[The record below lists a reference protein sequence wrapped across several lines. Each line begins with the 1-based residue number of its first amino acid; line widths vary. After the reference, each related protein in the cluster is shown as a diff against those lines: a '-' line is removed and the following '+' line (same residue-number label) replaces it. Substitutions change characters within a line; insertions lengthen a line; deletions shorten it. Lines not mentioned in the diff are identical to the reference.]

1 MHMRPPI
8 VLTIGSALLAAGA
21 ALGVMDSPATA
32 AQDSRVSPRVGAGV
46 CPTSAA
52 PTALG
57 GGSYQIDDSAQ
68 LQGLRDDSTLWDDQF
83 VLSSDIDL
91 DACAWSLTI
100 GDDTTAFTGTFNGA
114 GFAIDDINITRSSSA
129 SVSVGLFGKLGAG
142 HRVMDLAV
150 SGTVSGISNSAPAY
164 VFAGGLAGYV
174 TGGVIDGVTFTGSVS
189 ATQAT
194 PHTTA
199 VYAGGLVGWL
209 LDDTITNS
217 AVMRAEITASRGD
230 PVAGGL
236 VGKILGGLST
246 GLQTWVTSSYA
257 AEVRVIARD
266 QFSSGGTEA
275 GGIAGSIR
283 DGVGDAL
290 VEDVYS
296 TGVVSVE
303 RALAAGIRGSAGGIA
318 GSVAIG
324 TLNNAYSTADIRSV
338 EPQGT
343 DNLGRLVG
351 YASGVGGSANFW
363 ESSTRGPAGAF
374 GFTGSGV
381 SLTGT
386 GVSRSAMESLSTFSN
401 AGWDIVSTWQAP
413 GVDTWGICE
422 GASYPYLLWQFT
434 ANPCSIA
441 YAEIG
446 TLSVAGQAD
455 LIYISGRETATV
467 TDDTIY
473 VGYDDTI
480 QAFPPLA
487 GPSSTSTTLALG
499 APLAEIVAGDDSLYV
514 AAYAFPTPMEL
525 RTYPIGAQGAATPTA
540 TMQLPEKATA
550 LAVGGGATAT
560 SADDSVY
567 VIFYNGTNGIYQ
579 MSPTLDDSALT
590 VFTPA
595 DVQPSSIVVA
605 GGLTTTAADDTVYV
619 GGNGFSQGSLTA
631 LPPAL
636 DDSVWRDPLGYGGA
650 TLGLW
655 DDSLVVGSYNG
666 MRVLNRANW
675 DDSVAFP
682 YAGTTFAVSSRG
694 IIGAIAYT
702 VGGFGILDAS
712 DQSVL
717 AQLDLGYPNA
727 SATAVASAADGTF
740 YVVGRTRPVSIVDR
754 VSAGAMAPTS
764 GDAATTVTLPIDAAS
779 GRLMADGTVTAVR
792 WGGTSIPFTRVAGRN
807 EVQVSVPANSG
818 TVTVVVDLNGGDE
831 LAMGTFVGPSTPTP
845 SPTYPPSAPLDVVAV
860 AGDASASV
868 TWMAPTSSGSF
879 AISTYQVRSIPGD
892 ATCMVTLRSCDITGL
907 SNGTAYSFEVR
918 ALNGAGWGP
927 WSDRSAVVTPSAPT
941 APSLLITGSR
951 DGGRIAVSGTSEGF
965 GLGAVLRPWVKLAG
979 QVGYNEGSAR
989 ILVNEV
995 GDFEWGRRTGKKA
1008 YVIVRAEDRAVA
1020 SNRVI
1025 IAARK

>member
-1 MHMRPPI
+1 MHLRPPV
-8 VLTIGSALLAAGA
+8 VLTLASTLVASGMT
-21 ALGVMDSPATA
+21 LGVMNSPATA
-32 AQDSRVSPRVGAGV
+32 AQDSWVSPQAGAGI
-46 CPTSAA
+46 CPTSIA

-57 GGSYQIDDSAQ
+57 GGVYQIDDSTQ

-83 VLSSDIDL
+83 VLAADIDL
-91 DACAWSLTI
+91 DSCAWSLTI
-100 GDDTTAFTGTFNGA
+100 GDDTTAFTGTFDGA
-114 GFAIDDINITRSSSA
+114 GFAIDNINITRSSSA
-129 SVSVGLFGKLGAG
+129 SVSVGLFGQLGAG
-142 HRVMDLAV
+142 HRVTDLHV
-150 SGTVSGISNSAPAY
+150 SGSVLGISNSAPAY
-164 VFAGGLAGYV
+164 VYAGGLAGYV
-174 TGGVIDGVTFTGSVS
+174 TGGVIDGASFTGSVT

-194 PHTTA
+194 PHTTG

-209 LDDTITNS
+209 WDDTITNS
-217 AVMRAEITASRGD
+217 AVVRSEVTASRGD

-236 VGKILGGLST
+236 VGKILGGLSS

-257 AEVRVIARD
+257 ADVRVIARD
-266 QFSSGGTEA
+266 QISSGGSEA
-275 GGIAGSIR
+275 GGIAGGIR

-303 RALAAGIRGSAGGIA
+303 RALAAGTRGSAGGIV
-318 GSVAIG
+318 GVMAIG
-324 TLNNAYSTADIRSV
+324 TLTNAYSTADIRSV

-343 DNLGRLVG
+343 DYLGRLVG
-351 YASGVGGSANFW
+351 YASSGAGSGNFW
-363 ESSTRGPAGAF
+363 DSSTRGPAGAF
-374 GFTGSGV
+374 GFDGGV
-381 SLTGT
+381 TLTGT

-413 GVDTWGICE
+413 GANTWGICE
-422 GASYPYLLWQFT
+422 GQSYPYLLWQFA
-434 ANPCSIA
+434 ANPCSTA

-446 TLSVAGQAD
+446 TLSVDGQAD

-487 GPSSTSTTLALG
+487 GPASTSTTLALG
-499 APLAEIVAGDDSLYV
+499 APLAEMVAGDDSLYV
-514 AAYAFPTPMEL
+514 AVYAFPTPMEL
-525 RTYPIGAQGAATPTA
+525 RTFPIGAQGAATPTA

-567 VIFYNGTNGIYQ
+567 VVFYNGTNGVYQ
-579 MSPTLDDSALT
+579 MTPTLDDSALT

-595 DVQPSSIVVA
+595 NVQPLSIVVS
-605 GGLTTTAADDTVYV
+605 GGLTTTLSDDTVYV
-619 GGNGFSQGSLTA
+619 GGNGFSEGSLTA

-682 YAGTTFAVSSRG
+682 YAGTTFAVNARG
-694 IIGAIAYT
+694 IVGAIAYN

-717 AQLDLGYPNA
+717 ARLDLGYPNA
-727 SATAVASAADGTF
+727 SATAVASAADGSF

-754 VSAGAMAPTS
+754 VAAGAMSPTS
-764 GDAATTVTLPIDAAS
+764 GDAATIVTLPIDVAS
-779 GRLMADGTVTAVR
+779 GRLMADGTVTSVR

-807 EVQVSVPANSG
+807 AVQVSVPANSG
-818 TVTVVVDLNGGDE
+818 TVTVVVELNGGDE
-831 LAMGTFVGPSTPTP
+831 VTMGTFVGPSTPTP
-845 SPTYPPSAPLDVVAV
+845 SPTYPPSAPRDVVAI

-868 TWMAPTSSGSF
+868 TWLPPASSGSF
-879 AISTYQVRSIPGD
+879 TISDYQVRSIPGD
-892 ATCMVTLRSCDITGL
+892 ATCTVVERSCEITGL
-907 SNGTAYSFEVR
+907 TNGTAYSFEVR

-927 WSDRSAVVTPSAPT
+927 WSDPSDAVTPSAPT
-941 APSLLITGSR
+941 VPSLLITGSR
-951 DGGRIAVSGTSEGF
+951 DGSRIAVRGSSEGF
-965 GLGAVLRPWVKLAG
+965 GMGAVLRPWVKLRG
-979 QVGYNEGSAR
+979 QQAYTEGAAR
-989 ILVNEV
+989 ILVDEE
-995 GDFEWGRRTGKKA
+995 GDFEWGRRTGKRA
-1008 YVIVRAEDRAVA
+1008 FVIVRSEDRAVA

-1025 IAARK
+1025 IPART